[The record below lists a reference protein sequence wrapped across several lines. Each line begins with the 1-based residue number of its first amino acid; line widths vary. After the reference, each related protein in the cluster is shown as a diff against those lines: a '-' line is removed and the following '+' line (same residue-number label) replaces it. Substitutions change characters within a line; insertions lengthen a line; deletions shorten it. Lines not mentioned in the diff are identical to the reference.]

1 MRSWRWIVNDY
12 YQLIIARSL
21 LKGMDLVN
29 ALDRIEQTS
38 DRIEQTSDGYPPDGD
53 YTLEDDTGNIVR
65 WHVAKYEILY
75 ERKLDTMH
83 LLMAALRED

>member
-1 MRSWRWIVNDY
+1 MRPWRWIVNDY

-38 DRIEQTSDGYPPDGD
+38 DGYPPDGG
-53 YTLEDDTGNIVR
+53 YTLEDDTGNVVR